1 MRSEETVLTAHGRE
15 YPAELS
21 LPDDDTDHGAVLLP
35 GANHGPYG
43 DVFDHFAAAL
53 TDAGV
58 ALLRFETWGDREE
71 LDDIEE
77 KSGEEF
83 DAEYAAAV
91 DLLAARYDRVDV
103 VAKSFGGTLALDH
116 HPDGFERLV
125 LWAPAPL
132 LAEGEVVEQV
142 DAPDDVSL
150 PTVASSTLAD
160 LDRPVD
166 ILQGDE
172 DDIPVDN
179 ARELAG
185 PIPDASVHVVEGAD
199 HSFVGG
205 DPEDETV
212 ETTVALLTDGQV

>member
-1 MRSEETVLTAHGRE
+1 MHTEETTLAAHGEE

-21 LPDDDTDHGAVLLP
+21 LPDGDTDHGVVLLP

-43 DVFDHFAAAL
+43 DVFDHLTRAL
-53 TDAGV
+53 TEAGV
-58 ALLRFETWGDREE
+58 ALLRFETWGDREGV
-71 LDDIEE
+71 DDLQE
-77 KSGEEF
+77 KTAEEF
-83 DAEYAAAV
+83 DAEYDAAV
-91 DLLAARYDRVDV
+91 DLLADRFDRVDV
-103 VAKSFGGTLALDH
+103 VAKSFGGTLALEH
-116 HPDGFERLV
+116 HPDGVERLV

-132 LAEGEVVEQV
+132 LAEGDVIEQV
-142 DAPDDVSL
+142 DVPDDVEL
-150 PTVASSTLAD
+150 PTVASSTLAE

-172 DDIPVDN
+172 DNIPVEN

-185 PIPDASVHVVEGAD
+185 PIPDARVHVVEGAD

-212 ETTVALLTDGQV
+212 ETTVDLLTDDRA